1 MLEIQKKLSNSFL
14 ALLSLPATAVGF
26 GLSAQIAALSWILKT
41 QLGLDMEGVTLVW
54 IAGPLAGLLGQP
66 IVGIISDKLW
76 FLGGRRKPFILI
88 GGVLGALMFLAL
100 PQIGIIQS
108 SMPFASL
115 ITIATIVTLLLDLS
129 INITFNPAR
138 SIIADVTQEGHQ
150 RTKAYSWM
158 QTISGTISIFA
169 YFISIIW
176 GNLILINVTVIVMLL
191 CSIIPLFFIEEP
203 RELES
208 SENSNAIEVSS
219 SFTSIFKQI
228 LPLYGYLL
236 FALFLILNKIFFH
249 DSLDSYQTP
258 MMIIS
263 LIITLLLGF
272 YIINKSKTEKS
283 DAREFQKI
291 MLAHSFTWL
300 GIQSMFVMSFFFVQD
315 NILKNMSYENIFAN
329 YFSTLM
335 TGTVPNAENTAGN
348 ILSLGFLILNFVGT
362 LFPVLVL
369 EPMSKKIGRTK
380 TYIIALSF
388 MVLGY
393 IYLYLFGNQEINFYL
408 GMFICGIG
416 WSAVISI
423 VFAIMTETV
432 NAKTMGLFM
441 GLFNYS
447 VVLPQMMTVGASR
460 ILKDMANMSLLYLF
474 CGACIAVSCFF
485 WLFVKR
491 QKSTITE

>member
-14 ALLSLPATAVGF
+14 AILSLPATAVGF

-54 IAGPLAGLLGQP
+54 IAGPLAGLFGQP

-100 PQIGIIQS
+100 PQIGIIQA

-138 SIIADVTQEGHQ
+138 SIIADVSPEGHQ

-176 GNLILINVTVIVMLL
+176 GNITLINVTVIVMLL
-191 CSIIPLFFIEEP
+191 CSILPLFFIEEP

-208 SENSNAIEVSS
+208 AENTNTEIISN
-219 SFTSIFKQI
+219 SFSGVLKQV

-236 FALFLILNKIFFH
+236 FALFLIFNKVFFH
-249 DSLDSYQTP
+249 ESLDEYQTP
-258 MMIIS
+258 MMLIS
-263 LIITLLLGF
+263 LALTLGLGLF
-272 YIINKSKTEKS
+272 ILAKSKKEQS
-283 DAREFQKI
+283 DASEFQKI

-315 NILKNMSYENIFAN
+315 TILNNNSTDNIFAN
-329 YFSTLM
+329 YFSTIVS
-335 TGTVPNAENTAGN
+335 GSIPNAENTTGN

-362 LFPVLVL
+362 LCPVLVL
-369 EPMSKKIGRTK
+369 EPLSKKLGRTT
-380 TYIIALSF
+380 TYIGALSF
-388 MVLGY
+388 MILGY
-393 IYLYLFGNQEINFYL
+393 FYLYLFGNQELNFYV

-432 NAKTMGLFM
+432 SAKTMGLFM

-447 VVLPQMMTVGASR
+447 VVLPQMMTVGMSR
-460 ILKDMANMSLLYLF
+460 IIKDTGNMSNLYLF
-474 CGACIAVSCFF
+474 CGFCIAVSCFF

-491 QKSTITE
+491 QKVVVD

>member
-1 MLEIQKKLSNSFL
+1 MLEIQKKLSHSFL
-14 ALLSLPATAVGF
+14 AILSLPATAVGF

-41 QLGLDMEGVTLVW
+41 QLGLDMESVTLVW

-66 IVGIISDKLW
+66 IVGMISDKLW
-76 FLGGRRKPFILI
+76 FMGGRRKPFILI
-88 GGVLGALMFLAL
+88 GGLLGALMFLAL
-100 PQIGIIQS
+100 PQIGIIQAA
-108 SMPFASL
+108 MPFASL

-138 SIIADVTQEGHQ
+138 SIIADVTPEGHQ

-176 GNLILINVTVIVMLL
+176 GNLILINVTVLVMLL
-191 CSIIPLFFIEEP
+191 CATLPLFFIKEP
-203 RELES
+203 RELS
-208 SENSNAIEVSS
+208 DSENSKTQEINN
-219 SFTSIFKQI
+219 SFSSIFKQI
-228 LPLYGYLL
+228 LPLYGYLI
-236 FALFLILNKIFFH
+236 FALYLILNKVFFH
-249 DSLDSYQTP
+249 ETLDAYQTQ
-258 MMIIS
+258 MMFIA
-263 LIITLLLGF
+263 LAITIFLGL
-272 YIINKSKTEKS
+272 YILQKNKTDKS
-283 DAREFQKI
+283 DAVEFQKI

-315 NILKNMSYENIFAN
+315 TILKNVGSDTIFAN
-329 YFSTLM
+329 YFSTIVS
-335 TGTVPNAENTAGN
+335 GSIPNSENTAGN
-348 ILSLGFLILNFVGT
+348 ILSLGFLVLNFVGT

-369 EPMSKKIGRTK
+369 EPMSKKLGRTS
-380 TYIIALSF
+380 TYITALSC
-388 MVLGY
+388 MILGY
-393 IYLYLFGNQEINFYL
+393 LYLYLFGNQEINFYI

-432 NAKTMGLFM
+432 SAKTMGLFM

-447 VVLPQMMTVGASR
+447 VVLPQMMTVGISR
-460 ILKDMANMSLLYLF
+460 ILKDTGNMSNLYLF
-474 CGACIAVSCFF
+474 CGGCIAVSCFF

-491 QKSTITE
+491 QNTTTYN